1 MNSYGELCAPRN
13 SSRFLKS
20 LAYIRTQIRGE
31 NKAALEVAK
40 RERIPTDG
48 PKYAIYG
55 IDEDVL
61 WDKIESMDGWWK
73 DTTWKRLVLR
83 ELPDV

>member
-1 MNSYGELCAPRN
+1 MHPRAPHLSW
-13 SSRFLKS
+13 SSSNIDIPILR
-20 LAYIRTQIRGE
+20 IWIRGE

-61 WDKIESMDGWWK
+61 WDKIEGMDGWWK
-73 DTTWKRLVLR
+73 DSTWKRLLLR
-83 ELPDV
+83 ELPDA